1 MSTETKTHEK
11 SSHVPFPRLNVLVS
25 QDETEPRFRPDSAR
39 GFSSLARRQGQLKSY
54 LRILVWT
61 SSRGR
66 LLSIPGLLWLIRYA
80 HFLSFHLT
88 PLLSLFLYPSLSLYP
103 YFSIYL
109 SLFLSPSIPF
119 FSLSCFLSIP
129 LSVFLSPSLFLSLFN
144 TQRLHLPRSVLES
157 VFTFA
162 LFLPGLVQRRVPRQ
176 PCSSGSLL
184 QGPTPDLHSTGEAPA
199 HPVTRDMAAAV
210 SPSASPSG
218 IQTSGHPRHPR
229 IKILL
234 FGSLSGSA
242 SAITANLPTVT
253 PASFLVHGARP
264 LFFVLFLTLA

>member
-1 MSTETKTHEK
+1 MANSIRTF
-11 SSHVPFPRLNVLVS
+11 SFISF
-25 QDETEPRFRPDSAR
+25 DS
-39 GFSSLARRQGQLKSY
+39 
-54 LRILVWT
+54 
-61 SSRGR
+61 
-66 LLSIPGLLWLIRYA
+66 
-80 HFLSFHLT
+80 T
-88 PLLSLFLYPSLSLYP
+88 PLSLSLSLFISLSIFLYL
-103 YFSIYL
+103 S

-199 HPVTRDMAAAV
+199 HPVTRDMAAAA